1 MTTTDLAD
9 RLAAALGATRT
20 RRTVSGVRLD
30 IEGFDVETLVGA
42 IAEARLR
49 LGAITGTPSPSG
61 ETDIVYHFV
70 GPDGFLDIATTTRN
84 GAIGSLAPHLR
95 PASWA
100 EREIHDLFAVDFLGH
115 PDPSPLMRPEG
126 FEPGMMRAP
135 MCVARRTPDLS
146 HTE

>member
-1 MTTTDLAD
+1 MTETELVE
-9 RLAAALGATRT
+9 RLARVLAPTGL

-30 IEGFDVETLVGA
+30 VAGLDVEALAGA
-42 IAEARLR
+42 VAQAPLR
-49 LGAITGTPSPSG
+49 LGAITGTPLPSG
-61 ETDIVYHFV
+61 ETEIVYHFV
-70 GPDGFLDIATTTRN
+70 GPDGFVDVATVTRN

-135 MCVARRTPDLS
+135 MCAARRSPEFS
-146 HTE
+146 RSE